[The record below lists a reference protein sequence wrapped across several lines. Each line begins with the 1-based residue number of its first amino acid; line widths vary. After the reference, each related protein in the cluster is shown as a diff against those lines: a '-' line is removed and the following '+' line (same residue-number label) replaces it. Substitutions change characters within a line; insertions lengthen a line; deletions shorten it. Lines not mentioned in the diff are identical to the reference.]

1 MATIY
6 RIKGVDFTE
15 QQVDGL
21 IKIGALDPA
30 IVGRQK
36 NDPASTSLA
45 GTQMAHGANQGGT
58 STTQAGLFS
67 DPRVR
72 PQRFSALA
80 RPRNFL
86 AQLQLVSSEIGSE
99 LTEILTGQLG
109 DSGTDATGWCDNAPT
124 PGDLKVSTQLRVFG
138 KYLSK
143 INLNAITEIGKLQSY
158 GDVPA
163 EILNSAPE
171 DFPYMPDVVQSV
183 WNSRNQLQFEM
194 YKLGNSL
201 QRSVVNI
208 AWQGV
213 AGANAVGANDGWW
226 YEPNGFDALVK
237 TGYTDIVTGTASPAA
252 DSVVQAWGGGD
263 IGGTDSF
270 GRNIVESINDLWYA
284 VNDRASQVGMGDTNW
299 VFVMRKEQFRALVE
313 VYACT
318 YATYRCQSTNAGQP
332 VVTDGME
339 VQRLRTE
346 MASGQYLLVD
356 GVPVPVQFDEG
367 IALTRFASNPNVLQA
382 DIFLMPVSWAG
393 RPLTYMQYF
402 KMDNPYATEFA
413 NFVNPNKIKFMN
425 NGLFIVGERSTGLCV
440 EYFVGS
446 QMRPALETPFLA
458 GRIDNITFT
467 YTAQTR
473 GANPQ
478 PTWNYQ
484 NGGRT
489 YSPLN
494 SNGI

>member
-1 MATIY
+1 MPSYKLGNKIY
-6 RIKGVDFTE
+6 SEKEIGD
-15 QQVDGL
+15 L
-21 IKIGALDPA
+21 IAINALSPD
-30 IVGRQK
+30 IVSRLK

-45 GTQMAHGANQGGT
+45 STQMPHGPGQGGN

-86 AQLQLVSSEIGSE
+86 AQLQLVPNEIESE
-99 LTEILTGQLG
+99 LTEILTGQLA
-109 DSGTDATGWCDNAPT
+109 DAGTDATGWCDNAPT

-143 INLNAITEIGKLQSY
+143 INLNAIPNIGKRQSY
-158 GDVPA
+158 GDVPG

-171 DFPYMPDVVQSV
+171 NFPYMPDVVM
-183 WNSRNQLQFEM
+183 RFGDTRDQLQFEM

-213 AGANAVGANDGWW
+213 AGQNAVSANDGWW

-237 TGYTDIVTGTASPAA
+237 TGYTDIVSGTATPAA

-263 IGGTDSF
+263 IGGNDSF

-332 VVTDGME
+332 IVTDGME

-346 MASGQYLLVD
+346 MASGQFLLID

-382 DIFLMPVSWAG
+382 DIFLMPLSWGG

-402 KMDNPYATEFA
+402 KMDNPYATDFA

-425 NGLFIVGERSTGLCV
+425 NGLFIAGERSTGLCV
-440 EYFVGS
+440 EYFVGA

-489 YSPLN
+489 FNSLN